1 MLSPV
6 SNNKSSNRNKSNSKS
21 NNVAVIGAVTA
32 ECKTVRRAETII
44 SLSLKNNLAKT
55 VE

>member
-32 ECKTVRRAETII
+32 ECKTVQRAETII